1 MGRGMKASMVIW
13 SAIWRSVEGR
23 QRGTGENGSP
33 KGEQTAQGTLG
44 CTKGVREWKRW
55 VRERDANLY
64 GLISAGQMMVG
75 REVVEEWGPLQ
86 FLKRIND
93 QVLQEMDFKIILTSY
108 LL

>member
-1 MGRGMKASMVIW
+1 
-13 SAIWRSVEGR
+13 
-23 QRGTGENGSP
+23 
-33 KGEQTAQGTLG
+33 
-44 CTKGVREWKRW
+44 
-55 VRERDANLY
+55 
-64 GLISAGQMMVG
+64 MMVG